1 MPREAAATAPRRSA
15 TPDRG
20 DCFSVKRA
28 AMIGV
33 AVLGWL
39 MAGAT
44 SALADPGPRGEAI
57 LDESGARVSG
67 ELLVDASLVAPG
79 GPVRIGVLL
88 GLEPGWHVYWKNPGD
103 AGAAPE
109 LTWNAPGSEI
119 GPIQWPAPRVFR
131 EAEGLL
137 TTFGYEDDVLLA
149 SSAVVAEDATGSWN
163 LEVDVDFV
171 ACKIECIPGRIQL
184 ADTIPVSETCA
195 DAPASIRQRFE
206 LAASRLPRTPES
218 LGASVEV
225 RASRG
230 AAAAGDDIAL
240 VLEITS
246 CHERDPECRPWT
258 LDAAYANEAFMPAEK
273 SGLRLSALGLSRAPA
288 AATDSRR
295 GFSLVMDAHVFE
307 DEPRLVGQR
316 LRGVV
321 PLARAD
327 GEAHLLVAVPIA
339 LEPEGDSST
348 AFEVIAALPSAPTN
362 GEPANPADPKR
373 SRPSL
378 ALALVLGLLGGLILN
393 LMPCVLP
400 VLAIKIFAITDLAR
414 AERGHVVR
422 HGLAY
427 LAGVVASMWALA
439 AVVVALRV
447 AGAAVG
453 WGFQLQNPIFLAA
466 ISTVLVVFAL
476 NLFGAFEITLQ
487 PSGPRLGTSAGPS
500 PPSRSF
506 FEGTLA
512 VALATPCTAP
522 FLGTAVGF
530 AFASSGLVIFCV
542 FTAIGVGL
550 AAPFVLVALV
560 PGWARFVPRS
570 GPWMLR
576 VRQVLA
582 FALLATVAWLAW
594 VAGRALG
601 VDAQS
606 LLIAYLIVVAL
617 LVWTF
622 GIAQAAARPR
632 LARLLALATLAF
644 VVVSLAAAPSDP
656 PPAVASSREIASS
669 PDGIPWSVFD
679 SAAIARERAAGRPVF
694 VGFTA
699 DWCITCKVNETVVL
713 SQDAVREELERWGY
727 ASFKADWTTRDDA
740 ITLELAEWGR
750 AGVPMYV
757 VYPADPGK
765 EPELLP
771 ELLTLDA
778 TLEVLREAGR
788 GAGDRE
794 GMRRGGLAVRL
805 ARETESTASR

>member
-1 MPREAAATAPRRSA
+1 MPHSVAATAPRRSA
-15 TPDRG
+15 SAERRSRLSTR
-20 DCFSVKRA
+20 RA
-28 AMIGV
+28 ALIGL
-33 AVLGWL
+33 ALLGSL
-39 MAGAT
+39 LPSAP
-44 SALADPGPRGEAI
+44 SALAAPGPRGETTVGK
-57 LDESGARVSG
+57 SGARVRA
-67 ELLVDASLVAPG
+67 ELLADAAQVSAG
-79 GPVRIGVLL
+79 DRVRIGVLL
-88 GLEPGWHVYWKNPGD
+88 GLEPGWHVYWSNPGD
-103 AGAAPE
+103 SGAATE
-109 LTWNAPGSEI
+109 LTWRAPESEI

-149 SSAVVAEDATGSWN
+149 SEAVVAKNATGSWD

-171 ACKIECIPGRIQL
+171 ACMIECIPGRIQL
-184 ADTIPVSETCA
+184 ASSIPVGETRSRS
-195 DAPASIRQRFE
+195 PSGIRERFD
-206 LAASRLPRTPES
+206 LAASRLPRTPEA
-218 LGASVEV
+218 LEAVV
-225 RASRG
+225 AARASQ
-230 AAAAGDDIAL
+230 AAAVAGDDIGL
-240 VLEITS
+240 VLEISS
-246 CHERDPECRPWT
+246 CDRRGRDCRPWT
-258 LDAAYANEAFMPAEK
+258 LDAAWANEAFIPARK
-273 SGLRLSALGLSRAPA
+273 SGLRLSALGLSHAPP
-288 AATDSRR
+288 AATDSMR
-295 GFSLVMDAHVFE
+295 GFSLVLNAHAFD
-307 DEPRLVGQR
+307 DEPQLTGQR
-316 LRGVV
+316 LRGLV

-327 GEAHLLVAVPIA
+327 GEAHLVVDVPIA
-339 LEPEGDSST
+339 ADPKGGSST

-439 AVVVALRV
+439 AVVVALRA